1 MLETDSREVEMRGD
15 GRVTGPTCVPVPATF
30 DYRVV
35 HSAINERTNPLQLI
49 NDRVSFTW
57 NMNHIQIIFKS
68 LIIFKIKPAKQNDV
82 FLPRSS
88 THYTLTHFQEASLPL
103 PNLLVFSCGL
113 SQIKKDTPFQ
123 DLLYSNLPP
132 RVHVASSGQST
143 HPAIS
148 SRVLL
153 LVL

>member
-1 MLETDSREVEMRGD
+1 MRGD

-35 HSAINERTNPLQLI
+35 HSAINERTNPLNLSPI
-49 NDRVSFTW
+49 VCLFTW

-68 LIIFKIKPAKQNDV
+68 LKLIIFKIKPAKQNDV

-123 DLLYSNLPP
+123 DILYSSLPP
-132 RVHVASSGQST
+132 RVHVASSGQPT

-148 SRVLL
+148 SRVLVLL